1 MLKNKYKK
9 ILICSALIAAISIP
23 LVGCGS
29 EETDN
34 STKVE
39 DKQEST
45 DNTSTDNATTGS
57 ENKSE
62 GTGEK
67 GSEEKANLEV
77 TKEMEEATTKKLK
90 ENPNVENVTYDVK
103 DKDVNIKIQVKDG
116 TDKEAAEGLVKIA
129 MEQLS
134 DESAG
139 KTGKGD
145 SLGELWNQYNLK
157 AEVVSGENTKIV
169 SGQKEAGK
177 DNQLSFEK

>member
-62 GTGEK
+62 GT
-67 GSEEKANLEV
+67 EEKANLEV

-90 ENPNVENVTYDVK
+90 ENPNVENVIYDVK
-103 DKDVNIKIQVKDG
+103 DKDINIKIQVKDG

-139 KTGKGD
+139 KTGQGD